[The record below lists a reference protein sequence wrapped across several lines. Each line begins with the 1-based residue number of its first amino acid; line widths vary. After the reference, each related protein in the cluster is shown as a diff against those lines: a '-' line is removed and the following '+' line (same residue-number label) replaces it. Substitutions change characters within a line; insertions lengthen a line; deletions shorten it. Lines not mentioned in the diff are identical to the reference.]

1 MSDYAYTLRA
11 TVRQDKGK
19 GASRRLRREGLV
31 PAIVYGGEEK
41 PLSIAI
47 SQDALVRY
55 GKFDSFYSQIICLQ
69 VEGQGDIEVIVRDV
83 QRHLYKPLYQHLD
96 FLRVVRGKELQAT
109 VSLHF
114 INEDSSVGVKA
125 GGLVEHHLNSVEIV
139 CLPRDLPEN
148 IEVDMAEIALGDVI
162 HLRSLKLPQGVRLAH
177 DDGRADAVVAQ
188 IIHPNR
194 GGAADSSEAENRNDS
209 TAASSSNAE

>member
-1 MSDYAYTLRA
+1 MTYEIQAS
-11 TVRQDKGK
+11 VREAQGT

-31 PAIVYGGEEK
+31 TAIVYGGEEK
-41 PLSIAI
+41 PQSIAI
-47 SQDALVRY
+47 SQDSLVRY

-96 FLRVVRGKELQAT
+96 FQRIVRGQELQAT

-114 INEDSSVGVKA
+114 INEESSVGVKA
-125 GGLVEHHLNSVEIV
+125 GGLVEHHLNSVDII

-148 IEVDMAEIALGDVI
+148 IEVDMAEAALGDVI
-162 HLRSLKLPQGVRLAH
+162 HLRDLKLPQGVRLVH
-177 DDGRADAVVAQ
+177 DDERAEAVVAQ
-188 IIHPNR
+188 IVHPNR
-194 GGAADSSEAENRNDS
+194 AAADDVASDESAATDSDSDAE
-209 TAASSSNAE
+209 

>member
-1 MSDYAYTLRA
+1 MSNYAYTLSA
-11 TVRQDKGK
+11 TVRQDNGK

-47 SQDALVRY
+47 SQDSLVRY

-96 FLRVVRGKELQAT
+96 FQRIVRGQELQAT

-114 INEDSSVGVKA
+114 INEESSVGVKA
-125 GGLVEHHLNSVEIV
+125 GGLVEHHLNSVDII
-139 CLPRDLPEN
+139 CLPRNLPEN
-148 IEVDMAEIALGDVI
+148 IEVDMAEAALGDVI
-162 HLRSLKLPQGVRLAH
+162 HLRDLKLPQGVRLVH
-177 DDGRADAVVAQ
+177 DDERAEAVVAQ
-188 IIHPNR
+188 IVHPNR
-194 GGAADSSEAENRNDS
+194 AVTDDEIAGDESVATDGDSDAE
-209 TAASSSNAE
+209 

>member
-1 MSDYAYTLRA
+1 MSNYAYTLSA
-11 TVRQDKGK
+11 KVRQDNGK

-31 PAIVYGGEEK
+31 PAIIYGGEDK
-41 PLSIAI
+41 PLSIAL

-69 VEGQGDIEVIVRDV
+69 VEGQGDVEVIVRDV

-96 FLRVVRGKELQAT
+96 FQRVVRGQELQAT

-114 INEDSSVGVKA
+114 VNEESSVGVKA
-125 GGLVEHHLNSVEIV
+125 GGLVEHHLNSVDII

-148 IEVDMAEIALGDVI
+148 ITVDMAEVALGDVI
-162 HLRSLKLPQGVRLAH
+162 HLRDLKLPQGVRLVH
-177 DDGRADAVVAQ
+177 DDERADAVVAQ
-188 IIHPNR
+188 IVHPNR
-194 GGAADSSEAENRNDS
+194 AAAADDS
-209 TAASSSNAE
+209 DGESAASSDSDAE